1 MSTEDLEQYE
11 ADLEI
16 ILDVDA
22 AARAAAD
29 EFLSE
34 KMASAAISN

>member
-1 MSTEDLEQYE
+1 MESHITQFS
-11 ADLEI
+11 ADLET

-22 AARAAAD
+22 AARAAAED
-29 EFLSE
+29 FLSE